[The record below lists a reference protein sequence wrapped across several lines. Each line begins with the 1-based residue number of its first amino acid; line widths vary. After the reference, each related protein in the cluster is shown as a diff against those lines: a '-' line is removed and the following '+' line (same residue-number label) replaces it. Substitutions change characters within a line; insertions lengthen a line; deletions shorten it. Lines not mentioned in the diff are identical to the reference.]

1 MGSASGSRSVLAI
14 LAVCLFGGS
23 RSPAAMAGSSPPAGN
38 EESRIKVHGYLLG
51 AFSQRTT
58 GARPARGPDDPV
70 LEEGRLRLDLG
81 GAGASGRALFLVR
94 GDVLYDAVVKGLDG
108 DLREAYAGY
117 ASGPVDLGLGRQIVT
132 WGAGD
137 LFFISDVFP
146 KDWDSFFSGR
156 PMEYLKLGVDAFRIR
171 YSSDALSADFL
182 AIPFFTPD
190 IVPSAE
196 RFSFV
201 NPLSGVPIRGETEPG
216 TTLSNTEL
224 ALRLYRRLAGL
235 DASLH
240 VYRGFWRTPAVR
252 LDDPVS
258 PARGTRFVPELSVY
272 AASAQRGLLGG
283 VLSLEAGYYDSR
295 QDSRGDDPAVPDS
308 QWRLLAGYQRQP
320 WEDFTI
326 GVQGYVEV
334 LERVRG
340 IVSLRLTR
348 WLDYQ
353 TWKLS
358 LFAAYS
364 PTDEDSFFQPV
375 VTCRLTDALSAS
387 LGANVFGGNGQAG
400 YFGPIEKSDN
410 VFATIRF
417 DF

>member
-1 MGSASGSRSVLAI
+1 
-14 LAVCLFGGS
+14 
-23 RSPAAMAGSSPPAGN
+23 
-38 EESRIKVHGYLLG
+38 
-51 AFSQRTT
+51 
-58 GARPARGPDDPV
+58 
-70 LEEGRLRLDLG
+70 
-81 GAGASGRALFLVR
+81 
-94 GDVLYDAVVKGLDG
+94 
-108 DLREAYAGY
+108 
-117 ASGPVDLGLGRQIVT
+117 
-132 WGAGD
+132 
-137 LFFISDVFP
+137 
-146 KDWDSFFSGR
+146 
-156 PMEYLKLGVDAFRIR
+156 
-171 YSSDALSADFL
+171 
-182 AIPFFTPD
+182 
-190 IVPSAE
+190 VPSAE

-224 ALRLYRRLAGL
+224 ALRLYRRLAGF

-258 PARGTRFVPELSVY
+258 PARGTRFVPELSVF

-340 IVSLRLTR
+340 IVSLRLIQ